1 MSWEFDDE
9 GGNRSDRITVA
20 QYMAMPD
27 DGNRYELY
35 HGKLERNPRVL
46 AIHGIMVA
54 TIGSGVYR
62 HVRSRRAG
70 FAGVGVDVVMPD
82 DTVLRPDVHFI
93 AARNK
98 RFIRGHIYGPPD
110 LVVEV
115 TSPENWRRDLV
126 DKKVEYERFGVR
138 EYWVLNLVEC
148 PSRAYRWSLVRGQ
161 YRGGEIGRG
170 AKRSEVLQGFKL
182 NPKRLFESIR
192 PFVN

>member
-1 MSWEFDDE
+1 M
-9 GGNRSDRITVA
+9 TL
-20 QYMAMPD
+20 PD

-46 AIHGIMVA
+46 AVHGITVA
-54 TIGSGVYR
+54 AIGYEVYK
-62 HVRSRRAG
+62 HVRSRKAG

-98 RFIRGHIYGPPD
+98 EFIRGHIYGPPD

-126 DKKVEYERFGVR
+126 DKRAEYERFGIR
-138 EYWVLNLVEC
+138 EYWVLDLVDY
-148 PSRAYRWSLVRGQ
+148 PNRAFRWSLVGGQ
-161 YRGGEIGRG
+161 YRGGEIGGG
-170 AKRSEVLQGFKL
+170 AKRSEVLEGFKL

-192 PFVN
+192 SFGN